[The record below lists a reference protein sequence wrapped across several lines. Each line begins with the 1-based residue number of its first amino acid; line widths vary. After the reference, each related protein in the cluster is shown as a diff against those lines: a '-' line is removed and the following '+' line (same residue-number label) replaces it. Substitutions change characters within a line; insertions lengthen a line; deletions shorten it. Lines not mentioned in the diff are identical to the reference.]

1 MKQEEFYLNQ
11 LDRECIKIP
20 GKDGKYLLRNNFL
33 NEYYTNKDK
42 AKVLSNLGITP
53 LLERLEAL
61 VEAKLV
67 DNAGNLRFGLK
78 PTSYREDPNALI
90 EVLSSDTIYNS
101 LQQYYTKEEIDE
113 WRERVFD
120 TINLLRNSINNSVDD
135 NLGNSTNPV
144 QNWVLFQKFKEIED
158 KLKLDYVKKY
168 YLIED
173 YYNKTQVQQL
183 LGQLRNYID
192 QKFQECCE
200 GGGSGGGSTTPD
212 NEVIVTI
219 NLDSPKDILL
229 YNSNNNIAAIEV
241 DEVPLYVGDSITV
254 NLDSGQHIIKYTLTD
269 PTIIPEHML
278 DNTFT
283 NCESASILIPPQVT
297 SIGYEAFSKCKF
309 TSITVDSD
317 NIVYDSRNN
326 CNAIIETQTNT
337 LILGSINTIIPD
349 TVTSIGISAFR
360 SQSNIAEITIPNNII
375 NIGNNAFRGCTGLT
389 SIIVEGTIPPTIGTN
404 VFAQSTC
411 PIYVPCASVDTYKSN
426 WLTYANRIQCL
437 SSDIIATYQV
447 TNTNTP
453 VLLYGYDEIASSP
466 DEVFSK
472 IIVDDVEISI
482 PNLISANGE
491 YNFSTIGEHTVIY
504 TLINPTATTDSTF
517 HYCENL
523 KKVILPSTLKVLEE
537 DTFASCINLREVQ
550 MPNSVTEIGSYAFSG
565 CRNLEIINIPEKLI
579 TIQAY
584 AFENCVDLSG
594 WWVFGNH
601 LQTISDSAFNGAF
614 HDDVTSINLP
624 STITEIDSHAFYEC
638 WSLNSITV
646 NATVPPTLGEHAFD
660 DIDQD
665 FGINVPEE
673 SVDLYKNAEGWSTYA
688 SHIHAIQS

>member
-78 PTSYREDPNALI
+78 PTSCREDPNALT

-113 WRERVFD
+113 WRKHVFD
-120 TINLLRNSINNSVDD
+120 TINLLRDLVNSVDD
-135 NLGNSTNPV
+135 ELADSTNPV
-144 QNWVLFQKFKEIED
+144 QNKVLYRKFNQIENELRD
-158 KLKLDYVKKY
+158 HYIRDY
-168 YLIED
+168 YLNQN
-173 YYNKTQVQQL
+173 YYDKTQVQQM

-219 NLDSPKDILL
+219 NLDSSKDILL

-283 NCESASILIPPQVT
+283 NCESASILIPSQVT

-389 SIIVEGTIPPTIGTN
+389 SIIVEGTISPTIGTN

-411 PIYVPCASVDTYKSN
+411 PIYVPCASVNTYKAAENWTTYADRIQCQESQEESDVIVATFNITNTNGAVRIMNEYYENYFNKVWIDDVEQQEITSSYTFSTTGEHIIKYELKNQTIPSMAFMECYRLKSIVIPNTITSIGSSAFAGSGLTSATIGYGVTHIGQSAFNNYMISTLTISCVTPPELDGDIIGPVDSLSSIRVPAGSVNTYKS
-426 WLTYANRIQCL
+426 
-437 SSDIIATYQV
+437 DI
-447 TNTNTP
+447 
-453 VLLYGYDEIASSP
+453 
-466 DEVFSK
+466 
-472 IIVDDVEISI
+472 
-482 PNLISANGE
+482 
-491 YNFSTIGEHTVIY
+491 
-504 TLINPTATTDSTF
+504 
-517 HYCENL
+517 
-523 KKVILPSTLKVLEE
+523 
-537 DTFASCINLREVQ
+537 
-550 MPNSVTEIGSYAFSG
+550 
-565 CRNLEIINIPEKLI
+565 
-579 TIQAY
+579 
-584 AFENCVDLSG
+584 
-594 WWVFGNH
+594 
-601 LQTISDSAFNGAF
+601 
-614 HDDVTSINLP
+614 
-624 STITEIDSHAFYEC
+624 
-638 WSLNSITV
+638 
-646 NATVPPTLGEHAFD
+646 
-660 DIDQD
+660 
-665 FGINVPEE
+665 
-673 SVDLYKNAEGWSTYA
+673 GWSRY
-688 SHIHAIQS
+688 SPYIIGYN